1 MAHARACGLVALPA
15 MLIFLVG
22 CTAHDV
28 HATNASGYLADAADQ
43 VAAADWSKAE
53 MIEIDMS
60 EFSFAPDRLHFSKGQ
75 PYRLHLV
82 NTGFEPHTFTSEP
95 FFKAI
100 AVQKLTSDVQDVASP
115 RLKSIGVAAGEA
127 KDLYFVAVTSGTYL
141 FDCSEPLHHTFGMT
155 GTILVN

>member
-1 MAHARACGLVALPA
+1 MAHARACGLVAQLA
-15 MLIFLVG
+15 MLTFLAG
-22 CTAHDV
+22 CAARDV
-28 HATNASGYLADAADQ
+28 VATDASGYLADAPDQ
-43 VAAADWSKAE
+43 IAAADWSKAKGV
-53 MIEIDMS
+53 EIAMS
-60 EFSFAPDRLHFSKGQ
+60 EYSFAPEHLQFKKGQ

-82 NTGFEPHTFTSEP
+82 NTGFQPHTFTSEP

-100 AVQKLTSDVQDVASP
+100 AVQKLTSNEQDVPSP

-127 KDLYFVAVTSGTYL
+127 KDLYFVAVTSGTYP